1 VASSVV
7 SGEVTIS
14 AHYSDQFG
22 SFSLLET
29 GPALGFRHIADA
41 DNPPPHPLH
50 GRQRS
55 RMRLGPSHGDL

>member
-7 SGEVTIS
+7 SGEVAIS
-14 AHYSDQFG
+14 AHDSDQFG
-22 SFSLLET
+22 SFSLLKT

-50 GRQRS
+50 GRQRN
-55 RMRLGPSHGDL
+55 RKRICPNHGDL